1 MEDNMAAAKSKGGTS
16 QYWIILC
23 GIVLFFL
30 GLAWDVS
37 GHGMESIMEDI
48 KHAPGPHL
56 LPLAGIGVIVIGLIA
71 GWKKSR

>member
-1 MEDNMAAAKSKGGTS
+1 MEDKMATAKNKGGTS
-16 QYWIILC
+16 QYWIIL
-23 GIVLFFL
+23 GGLVLFFVGL
-30 GLAWDVS
+30 GWDVS

-56 LPLAGIGVIVIGLIA
+56 LPLAGMGVIVIGLIV